1 MKEIKCPNCHTNFKI
16 DETSYADII
25 KQVRDEQFN
34 DELKSRLELADREKR
49 NAVELAEANLRNKLQ
64 QDLSK
69 KDQEILDLKVKSE
82 IEINNIKSKV
92 SQIELEKAN
101 AVMEST
107 LKLERDLDRLK
118 SQLSQKD
125 LEKELLEKSLNEK
138 YSLELA
144 TKDRIIQIKEDE
156 ITMHKDLKQK
166 LSTKMVGETL
176 EQHCET
182 EFNKLRAT
190 GFQNAV
196 FEKDNDARSGSKG
209 DFIYREYADAER
221 TIELISIMFE
231 MKNESDETVTKKK
244 NEDFFKE
251 LNKDRDEKKCEY
263 AVLVSLLEKDSEYY
277 NSGIVDVSYR
287 FPKMYVVRPQFF
299 IPIITVLRNAAYNS
313 MEYKKELAHVR
324 SQNIDISNFED
335 KINKFKEGFAYNYN
349 QASKQ
354 FLSAIKE
361 IDTSITHLNKVKQ
374 ALISSEN
381 NLRLAN
387 EKAEDLTIRKLT
399 YKNPTMKKMFD
410 INNID

>member
-1 MKEIKCPNCHTNFKI
+1 MKEIKCPNCQTNFKI

-34 DELKSRLELADREKR
+34 DELKSRLELADRDKR

-69 KDQEILDLKVKSE
+69 KDQEILDLKVKS
-82 IEINNIKSKV
+82 EINNIKSKV

-176 EQHCET
+176 EHHCET

-244 NEDFFKE
+244 NEDFLKE

-335 KINKFKEGFAYNYN
+335 KISKFKEGFAYNFN
-349 QASKQ
+349 QASKK
-354 FLSAIKE
+354 FVIAIEE
-361 IDTSITHLNKVKQ
+361 IDKSITHLNKIKE
-374 ALISSEN
+374 ALLSSEN
-381 NLRLAN
+381 NLRIAN
-387 EKAEDLTIRKLT
+387 QKAEDLTIRKLT
-399 YKNPTMKKMFD
+399 HNNTTMKKMFD
-410 INNID
+410 I

>member
-1 MKEIKCPNCHTNFKI
+1 MKEIKCPNCQTNFKI

-49 NAVELAEANLRNKLQ
+49 NAVELAEANLRNKLH

-69 KDQEILDLKVKSE
+69 KEQEILDLKVKSE

-196 FEKDNDARSGSKG
+196 FEKDNDAKSGSKG

-374 ALISSEN
+374 ALILSEN

-387 EKAEDLTIRKLT
+387 EKTEDLTIRKLT

-410 INNID
+410 I

>member
-1 MKEIKCPNCHTNFKI
+1 MKEIKCPNCQTNFKI

-34 DELKSRLELADREKR
+34 DELKSRLELADRDKR

-176 EQHCET
+176 EHHCET

-244 NEDFFKE
+244 NEDFLKE

-324 SQNIDISNFED
+324 SQNIDISNFGYRFRISIKQRRRNEP
-335 KINKFKEGFAYNYN
+335 KFFVN
-349 QASKQ
+349 
-354 FLSAIKE
+354 
-361 IDTSITHLNKVKQ
+361 TS
-374 ALISSEN
+374 
-381 NLRLAN
+381 
-387 EKAEDLTIRKLT
+387 
-399 YKNPTMKKMFD
+399 
-410 INNID
+410 

>member
-34 DELKSRLELADREKR
+34 VELKSRLELADREKR

-69 KDQEILDLKVKSE
+69 KEQEILDIKVKSE

-196 FEKDNDARSGSKG
+196 FEKDNDAKSGSKG
-209 DFIYREYADAER
+209 DFIYREYADSER

-387 EKAEDLTIRKLT
+387 EKAEDLTIRNLT

-410 INNID
+410 N

>member
-1 MKEIKCPNCHTNFKI
+1 MKEIKCPNCLTNFKI

-69 KDQEILDLKVKSE
+69 KEQEILDIKVKSE

-196 FEKDNDARSGSKG
+196 FEKDNDAKSGSKG

-263 AVLVSLLEKDSEYY
+263 AVLVSLLEKESEYY

-361 IDTSITHLNKVKQ
+361 IDTSIIHLNKVKQ

-410 INNID
+410 I